1 MQRSHA
7 IGWLHERGRERQAM
21 CVGCRFS
28 VTRQP
33 HWRLEKKASSSYAL
47 NTHLSYQ
54 QLQETNKLHPISLWV
69 QSTVH
74 LISPFP
80 PISYKLVLFEPP
92 TWKKP
97 RMYWSSQVQMYQ
109 ALEKGK
115 SQEESFIS
123 VNSTL
128 IVAEIVL
135 ITDKT
140 FIFDQFT
147 CVMFCYEPDMPKVHD

>member
-1 MQRSHA
+1 MPLAGCTRE
-7 IGWLHERGRERQAM
+7 GERDRP
-21 CVGCRFS
+21 CVLGADSQSPDNPIEGSKRKLLLRTLSILIYRTSNF
-28 VTRQP
+28 
-33 HWRLEKKASSSYAL
+33 KKRTSY
-47 NTHLSYQ
+47 T
-54 QLQETNKLHPISLWV
+54 PSLWV

-74 LISPFP
+74 LISPSP

-92 TWKKP
+92 TWKEP

-109 ALEKGK
+109 ALEKEK

-140 FIFDQFT
+140 SIFDQFT

>member
-7 IGWLHERGRERQAM
+7 VGWLHERGRERQAM

-54 QLQETNKLHPISLWV
+54 QLQETNKLHPISLSPKHCTSHPLVSTHFV
-69 QSTVH
+69 QTC
-74 LISPFP
+74 
-80 PISYKLVLFEPP
+80 PP

-123 VNSTL
+123 VNRTL

-147 CVMFCYEPDMPKVHD
+147 CVMFCYEPDMPKVHN